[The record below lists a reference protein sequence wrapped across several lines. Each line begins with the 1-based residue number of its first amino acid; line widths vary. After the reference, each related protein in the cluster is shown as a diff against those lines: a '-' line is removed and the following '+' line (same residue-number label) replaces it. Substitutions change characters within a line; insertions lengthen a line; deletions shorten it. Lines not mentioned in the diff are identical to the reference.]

1 MGRRWATS
9 QEPFVPKQLA
19 PQHLLHSHLLTAMLP
34 SLSSPPS
41 QLATSDCSNLLYSAA
56 PADCT
61 TQGRRPAYLLEL
73 LRRAAACESSDGL
86 ATAAAAN
93 AQASSGARA
102 GWAAV
107 RAAVLESPHVA
118 KLLTLW
124 ASSQVWL
131 AESVSGFGLVASA

>member
-1 MGRRWATS
+1 
-9 QEPFVPKQLA
+9 
-19 PQHLLHSHLLTAMLP
+19 MLP

-93 AQASSGARA
+93 AHARA

-107 RAAVLESPHVA
+107 RAAVLESLHVA

-131 AESVSGFGLVASA
+131 GELGFAFGCFSAIGVLPSAARQR